1 MSDGLDPDRVAE
13 LALVQGCARG
23 DPAALAAFEARHGPD
38 LARIASRFA
47 APGLGADDAA
57 QIVREKL
64 LCGPAPRIARYDGRG
79 SLKNWLRAAAVRTL
93 IDEARAR
100 RREPAIPGLGADDV
114 LAGLPCPGDD
124 PALDHLRRTYR
135 AEFKAAFAAAVAGL
149 EPGERTALR
158 YGYVHGLTA
167 DQLAVVYG
175 CHRATAARKVA
186 AARDALLAATRR
198 ALRDRLGV
206 AADAID
212 SILRLVESQVEIS
225 LPRLLA
231 SVDQYE

>member
-1 MSDGLDPDRVAE
+1 MTEPVDRAAE
-13 LALVQGCARG
+13 LELTRGCARG
-23 DPAALAAFEARHGPD
+23 DPAALATFEAQHRGD
-38 LARIASRFA
+38 LARIAARFA
-47 APGLGADDAA
+47 APGLGADDAE

-79 SLKNWLRAAAVRTL
+79 SLRNWLRAAAVRAL
-93 IDEARAR
+93 IDDARAR

-114 LAGLPCPGDD
+114 LDGLAAPGDD

-135 AEFKAAFAAAVAGL
+135 GEFKAAFAEAVAGL
-149 EPGERTALR
+149 DPAERTAIR
-158 YGYVHGLTA
+158 YAYVHGLTA

-186 AARDALLAATRR
+186 AARDALLGATRR

-206 AADAID
+206 AADAVD
-212 SILRLVESQVEIS
+212 SILRLVESQIDVS

-231 SVDQYE
+231 SVGDQYE